1 MPEETKP
8 HIVKSHDISLDSDYV
23 KWIHDVKQ
31 RYITT
36 QIKTAVKVNTERLYF
51 NWQQYR
57 FKQLKTATGWCRN

>member
-8 HIVKSHDISLDSDYV
+8 HMVKSHDISLDSEYV

-36 QIKTAVKVNTERLYF
+36 Q
-51 NWQQYR
+51 
-57 FKQLKTATGWCRN
+57 LKTATGWCRN